1 MFNTQEKQERSLGAK
16 LFLKAHRCSSPKCV
30 TSRNPYGP
38 GPHGKSRKRAKSE
51 MGEQIMEK
59 QRFKASYGIR
69 EAAMRKVFQ
78 VASKNKGITGNM
90 ILTLLERR
98 LDNVVYRLGLAPS
111 RAIARQLVNHG
122 HIHVK
127 GISATAVS
135 RKVTISSFLV
145 KIGEVV
151 SIRPESKDHP
161 AFKEL
166 GDTLKKYETPVWLTI
181 DKEKIEGHVVSMPK
195 DFEIPFNINKVVD
208 YYSKIS
214 K

>member
-1 MFNTQEKQERSLGAK
+1 MFNTQEKQERSLGVK

-30 TSRNPYGP
+30 TSKNPYGP

-78 VASKNKGITGNM
+78 VASKNKGITGNT

-122 HIHVK
+122 HIHVN
-127 GISATAVS
+127 G
-135 RKVTISSFLV
+135 RKVTIPSFLV

-151 SIRPESKDHP
+151 SIRPESKGHP

-166 GDTLKKYETPVWLTI
+166 GESLKKYETPVWLTM
-181 DKEKIEGHVVSMPK
+181 DKEKMEGKVVGMPK
-195 DFEIPFNINKVVD
+195 DFEILFNINKVVD

>member
-1 MFNTQEKQERSLGAK
+1 MFNTQEKQERSLGVK

-30 TSRNPYGP
+30 ATRNPYGP

-78 VASKNKGITGNM
+78 VASKNKGITGNT

-98 LDNVVYRLGLAPS
+98 LDNAVYRLGLAPS

-122 HIHVK
+122 HIHVN
-127 GISATAVS
+127 G
-135 RKVTISSFLV
+135 RKVTIPSFLV

-166 GDTLKKYETPVWLTI
+166 GESLKKYETPVWLAM
-181 DKEKIEGHVVSMPK
+181 DKEKIEGKVVGMPK
-195 DFEIPFNINKVVD
+195 DFEILFNINKVVD

>member
-1 MFNTQEKQERSLGAK
+1 MFNTREKQERSLGVK

-111 RAIARQLVNHG
+111 RAIARQLVSHG
-122 HIHVK
+122 HIH
-127 GISATAVS
+127 ANA
-135 RKVTISSFLV
+135 RKVTIPSYLV

-151 SIRPESKDHP
+151 SIRSESKGHP
-161 AFKEL
+161 VFKEL
-166 GDTLKKYETPVWLTI
+166 GETLKKYETPVWLTI
-181 DKEKIEGHVVSMPK
+181 DKEKIEGHVVGMPK
-195 DFEIPFNINKVVD
+195 DFEMPFNINKVVD